1 MSWKTF
7 MIIFILLIT
16 HGILIMLLLK
26 RRTNHIQIFNYS
38 QVYENIQHTEA
49 LLKKIEEIRRGRG
62 KIVSYKQFDYSQKSS
77 FTGLKKPV
85 NSTRKISIKSMNKN
99 EFYLKYTLSKLGYIF
114 LKIIPHYQYHRLII
128 RFIRA

>member
-38 QVYENIQHTEA
+38 QVYENIQHTKA
-49 LLKKIEEIRRGRG
+49 LLKKIEEIRRVSR
-62 KIVSYKQFDYSQKSS
+62 KVVSYKQLFE
-77 FTGLKKPV
+77 GLHRFFSPPHSNDKL
-85 NSTRKISIKSMNKN
+85 NEESTQI
-99 EFYLKYTLSKLGYIF
+99 EYE
-114 LKIIPHYQYHRLII
+114 
-128 RFIRA
+128 